1 MIDEKQYILPQDLS
15 SGRAIKDLLNSA
27 SLSNICVLSKSAS
40 RPKEYQRVTLV
51 IACGDAGQAVTA
63 LTECDLPEYTPV
75 LVLGTEEKLPS
86 AFAGQNRARLTDYL
100 PVPVSTELLLHRILL
115 LTRIQRIAAEHHANT
130 TTLSQQLNLLYTRDG
145 LTGLFNRRH
154 LKARLSEILAT
165 ARQENEELSLLI
177 INIDHFSN
185 VNTTSGLDFG
195 DFILNEMAARLTRTL
210 REDDSCYRYSGEEF
224 IIIFPGTGLEYT
236 RQAAN
241 RIRAACSEKPFSNG
255 HNSAGITVSIG
266 IASLKAHQPDTPDKF
281 IFMAENAL
289 FEAKA
294 RGRDR
299 ICTYCQEDAESSVPK
314 PNPMAF
320 LKDKLGRILNSS
332 RSSALSSLELL
343 AKNVAGPEHKTH
355 IASVSKYIALLCSH
369 LGLPEK
375 NIQTFHNSVT
385 LYNCFRALLHND
397 ILTKPAKLTAKER
410 QIFEDLPFKLTEI
423 TDMFDFFGDE
433 RSLLLNFNERYDGTG
448 YPNGLQ
454 GDEIPLGARI
464 FHIVD
469 AVAAM
474 DAERPFRKKL
484 QPMDIIIELKRGAGT
499 QFDPFLLLQLLT
511 VIEKNGL
518 IEIDPGFLIQTRQD
532 IMKSFTQHRQ

>member
-1 MIDEKQYILPQDLS
+1 MIDEKQYILPQDLR
-15 SGRAIKDLLNSA
+15 SGRAIQEVINNA
-27 SLSNICVLSKSAS
+27 RLSNICVLSESGNQP
-40 RPKEYQRVTLV
+40 REYQRVTLV
-51 IACGDAGQAVTA
+51 IACGNAAQTATA
-63 LTECDLPEYTPV
+63 LAAADLPEYTPV
-75 LVLGTEEKLPS
+75 LVLDTDEKLP
-86 AFAGQNRARLTDYL
+86 AALAGRNTARLTDYL
-100 PVPVSTELLLHRILL
+100 PVPVATELLLYKILL
-115 LTRIQRIAAEHHANT
+115 LTRIQRLAAEHYANT

-145 LTGLFNRRH
+145 LTGLYNRRH
-154 LKARLSEILAT
+154 LTSRLSEILTT
-165 ARQENEELSLLI
+165 ARQEDEELSLLI

-185 VNTTSGLDFG
+185 VNTSSGLDFG

-210 REDDSCYRYSGEEF
+210 GENDSCYRYSGEEF
-224 IIIFPGTGLEYT
+224 IIIFPGADLQYT
-236 RQAAN
+236 LQAAG
-241 RIRAACSEKPFSNG
+241 RLRAACSEKPFSDGYN
-255 HNSAGITVSIG
+255 NAAITVSIG

-294 RGRDR
+294 RGRDCV
-299 ICTYCQEDAESSVPK
+299 CTYCPEETGSNVLK
-314 PNPMAF
+314 PSPMAF

-355 IASVSKYIALLCSH
+355 IASVSNYISLLCTH

-410 QIFEDLPFKLTEI
+410 RIFEDLPFKLTEI

-448 YPNGLQ
+448 YPDGLQ

-474 DAERPFRKKL
+474 NAERPFRKKL
-484 QPMDIIIELKRGAGT
+484 QPVDIINELKRGAGT

-532 IMKSFTQHRQ
+532 IMKSFTQHRP